1 MPQLNSDEAAND
13 EPKTYNDENGMGQD
27 PERDWH
33 ETAELND
40 LKGDLVGEVD
50 PDPRRPS
57 YDNKVN
63 SSSTHRNK
71 ESLERD
77 NESAGAANF
86 PYSQPD
92 IGAIAAVTAGF
103 N

>member
-57 YDNKVN
+57 YDVSYFNILLLVYFQ
-63 SSSTHRNK
+63 SLLFDRNIT
-71 ESLERD
+71 R
-77 NESAGAANF
+77 
-86 PYSQPD
+86 YC
-92 IGAIAAVTAGF
+92 TAF
-103 N
+103 

>member
-33 ETAELND
+33 ENAELND

-57 YDNKVN
+57 YDV
-63 SSSTHRNK
+63 
-71 ESLERD
+71 
-77 NESAGAANF
+77 SAFLAATV
-86 PYSQPD
+86 
-92 IGAIAAVTAGF
+92 IIL
-103 N
+103 